1 MSTQPQSQTQGPRTV
16 GRKVSLTIAVFAAA
30 MLVVV
35 VVDLLTG
42 GFGMGLIELALVWVV
57 VIAGLLRIW
66 RPRHRTQ

>member
-1 MSTQPQSQTQGPRTV
+1 MRTQLWLGRAGQTV
-16 GRKVSLTIAVFAAA
+16 GREVSLTIAVFAAA

-57 VIAGLLRIW
+57 IIAGLLRVW
-66 RPRHRTQ
+66 RPRQHRP